1 MLSSSNGIYV
11 RAGEDRFGEHRGL
24 GISHID
30 FKVMPADTNDILV
43 IENVFHAKGGP
54 PKHLHINQDELFYAL
69 EGEFIVEVGDV
80 RYTMRPGDTLLAPHM
95 IPHVWAHIGNSTGR
109 MLITFLP
116 AGSMIDFFKAVNA
129 TNAMP
134 GRDPALW
141 KAHGMELLGAPLSLE

>member
-1 MLSSSNGIYV
+1 MILPPNGIFV
-11 RAGEDRFGEHRGL
+11 PANEDRFGEHRGL

-30 FKVMPADTNDILV
+30 IKIAPTDTNDVLV

-54 PKHLHINQDELFYAL
+54 PQHLHVDQDELFYAL

-80 RYTMRPGDTLLAPHM
+80 RFTMRPGDTLLAPQM
-95 IPHVWAHIGNSTGR
+95 IPHVWAHIGDSTGR
-109 MLITFLP
+109 MLISFFP
-116 AGSMIDFFKAVNA
+116 AGKMVDFFKAVNV

-141 KAHGMELLGAPLSLE
+141 KAHGMELLGAPLSFE